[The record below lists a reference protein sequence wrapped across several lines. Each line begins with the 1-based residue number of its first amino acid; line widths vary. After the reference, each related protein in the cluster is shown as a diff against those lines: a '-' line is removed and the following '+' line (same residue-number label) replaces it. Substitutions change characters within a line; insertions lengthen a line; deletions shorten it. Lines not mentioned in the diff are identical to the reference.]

1 MQLKLNTEK
10 TAPIGLVGIIIFS
23 ICWICAVILDGT
35 WVFGENMVSD
45 LGVSDTD
52 AKYFFN
58 YGCIAAGIII
68 YVYGILTA
76 YFNKSTLDRI
86 CYVLIAIAGMF
97 LIGVGTFTEDLG
109 WPHNLCAYSL
119 FIAVFISAILRI
131 ILDLINRDRVF
142 AIVTTVLIIS
152 TIIVAATQT
161 FPFLEA
167 FAIIIILIWITLVC
181 LKTIIKTKEFKT
193 MAASNS

>member
-1 MQLKLNTEK
+1 MQLNLNTEK
-10 TAPIGLVGIIIFS
+10 TAVIGLIGIIIFS

-35 WVFGENMVSD
+35 WVFGENMLSD

-119 FIAVFISAILRI
+119 FIAVFISAILKI

-142 AIVTTVLIIS
+142 AAVTSVLIIS

>member
-10 TAPIGLVGIIIFS
+10 TAAIGLVGIIIFS

-76 YFNKSTLDRI
+76 YFNKLTLDRV

-131 ILDLINRDRVF
+131 ILDFINRDRVF
-142 AIVTTVLIIS
+142 AIVTAVLINIYDHCCCYTDVSVSGSICNHYHSDLDYIS
-152 TIIVAATQT
+152 MSKNNNQ
-161 FPFLEA
+161 
-167 FAIIIILIWITLVC
+167 
-181 LKTIIKTKEFKT
+181 
-193 MAASNS
+193 N

>member
-10 TAPIGLVGIIIFS
+10 TATIGLVGIIIFS

-58 YGCIAAGIII
+58 YGCIVAGIII

-131 ILDLINRDRVF
+131 ILDFINRDRVF
-142 AIVTTVLIIS
+142 AAVTAVLIIS

-193 MAASNS
+193 MAMLDI

>member
-142 AIVTTVLIIS
+142 AAVTSVLIIS

>member
-10 TAPIGLVGIIIFS
+10 TATIGLVGIIIFS

-35 WVFGENMVSD
+35 WIFGENMVSD

-76 YFNKSTLDRI
+76 YFNKSTLDRV
-86 CYVLIAIAGMF
+86 CYILIAIAGMF

-131 ILDLINRDRVF
+131 ILDFINRDRVF
-142 AIVTTVLIIS
+142 AAVTAVLIIS

-181 LKTIIKTKEFKT
+181 LKTIIKTREFKT

>member
-10 TAPIGLVGIIIFS
+10 TAAIGLVGIIIFS

-76 YFNKSTLDRI
+76 YFNKLTLDRV

-97 LIGVGTFTEDLG
+97 LIGVGT
-109 WPHNLCAYSL
+109 
-119 FIAVFISAILRI
+119 
-131 ILDLINRDRVF
+131 
-142 AIVTTVLIIS
+142 S
-152 TIIVAATQT
+152 T
-161 FPFLEA
+161 
-167 FAIIIILIWITLVC
+167 
-181 LKTIIKTKEFKT
+181 
-193 MAASNS
+193 

>member
-10 TAPIGLVGIIIFS
+10 TAAIGLVGIIIFS

-76 YFNKSTLDRI
+76 YFNKLTLDRV

-142 AIVTTVLIIS
+142 AAVTSVLIIS
-152 TIIVAATQT
+152 TIIVAVTQT

>member
-10 TAPIGLVGIIIFS
+10 TAAIGLVGIIIFS

-35 WVFGENMVSD
+35 WIFGENMVSD

-76 YFNKSTLDRI
+76 YFNKSTLDRV
-86 CYVLIAIAGMF
+86 CYILIAIAGMF

-131 ILDLINRDRVF
+131 ILDFINRDRVF
-142 AIVTTVLIIS
+142 AAVTAVLIIS

-181 LKTIIKTKEFKT
+181 LKTIIKTREFKT

>member
-10 TAPIGLVGIIIFS
+10 TAAIGLVGIIIFS

-76 YFNKSTLDRI
+76 YFNKSTLDRV

-119 FIAVFISAILRI
+119 FIAVFISAILKI
-131 ILDLINRDRVF
+131 ILDFINRDRVF
-142 AIVTTVLIIS
+142 AAVTAVLIIS

>member
-1 MQLKLNTEK
+1 
-10 TAPIGLVGIIIFS
+10 
-23 ICWICAVILDGT
+23 
-35 WVFGENMVSD
+35 MVSD

-76 YFNKSTLDRI
+76 YFNKLTLDRV

-131 ILDLINRDRVF
+131 ILDFINRDRVF
-142 AIVTTVLIIS
+142 AIVTAVLIIS

>member
-10 TAPIGLVGIIIFS
+10 TATIGLVGIIIFS

-35 WVFGENMVSD
+35 WIFGENMVSD

-76 YFNKSTLDRI
+76 YFNKSTLDRV
-86 CYVLIAIAGMF
+86 CYILIAIAGMF

-131 ILDLINRDRVF
+131 ILDFINRDRVF
-142 AIVTTVLIIS
+142 AAVTAVLIIS

>member
-10 TAPIGLVGIIIFS
+10 TAVIGLIGIIIFS